1 MNRRLFLKSISAL
14 AAIAVVHKADALIPL
29 TVDETERF
37 MKMAKSGIV
46 ENQTFLLKRP
56 ITIDFPNLTINKCTF
71 IIDFDIYPYSERS
84 AIEVTQRGLGNLV
97 IKNCDFLT
105 KNYLLE
111 QKMQRNVEWHGK
123 IYQI

>member
-46 ENQTFLLKRP
+46 ENQSFLLKRP
-56 ITIDFPNLTINKCTF
+56 IIIDFPNLTINKCKF
-71 IIDFDIYPYSERS
+71 ILDFDHYSYLNRS
-84 AIEVTQRGLGNLV
+84 AIEVTQRAKNLS
-97 IKNCDFLT
+97 ITNCFFEYKNGHPVQFISV
-105 KNYLLE
+105 N
-111 QKMQRNVEWHGK
+111 
-123 IYQI
+123 